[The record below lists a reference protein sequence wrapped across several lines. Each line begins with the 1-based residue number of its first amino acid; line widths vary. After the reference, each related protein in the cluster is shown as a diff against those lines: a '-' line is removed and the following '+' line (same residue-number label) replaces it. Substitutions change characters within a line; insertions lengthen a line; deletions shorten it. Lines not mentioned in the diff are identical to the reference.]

1 NSGDPGAGTAI
12 RIRGTASLNG
22 NNEPLIVVDGIP
34 FDTNISDDF
43 DFATANE
50 EDFGSLVNISPEDI
64 KSIEVL
70 KDAAA
75 TAIWGERGSNGVL
88 VITSKRGTVGK
99 TTINFSSKFSFRD
112 EPDPIPM
119 LDRNQYYAL
128 QQDAMWN
135 RIKDFESPMGLEN
148 LEYEFNDLEDY
159 LNPDFKYY
167 DEFNAETN
175 WMDLITQ
182 NPMTQD
188 YSLSVSGGGDRARYY
203 VSLGY
208 LTDKGTTIG
217 TGLDRFTSRI
227 NIDYKVSKK
236 LTFSTDFSFSNSTK
250 DAPYYGDIRGKA
262 LIKNPGMSPFEI
274 DEDGNV
280 TDIYFT
286 ADNDNQN
293 WQGKL
298 VDYYNPLAAVKE
310 SFNEVLNSR
319 IRSTFRIKY
328 NFIKGFTYQGD
339 VSFDLNN
346 TQSKKFLPQVVTG
359 LPWNNGDAN
368 RAIDGT
374 SESFSL
380 YIYNKLNYYTVIDDK
395 HEINALLATTTR
407 MNTSDA
413 YKGSISGMSS
423 SQVTDPSAGGVIKEL
438 SSGTGE
444 SRSASL
450 LSRVHYKYNDRYI
463 IDLGLR
469 SSGNS
474 AIGKD
479 VRWGLFPSVALAWR
493 ISEED
498 FAQRNWLDDLKIRA
512 SWGKSGNL
520 PGGGAHSTYS
530 AKGGYY
536 DMPIVKP

>member
-99 TTINFSSKFSFRD
+99 TTINFSSKFSFRE

-135 RIKDFESPMGLEN
+135 RMKDFESVMDYQF
-148 LEYEFNDLEDY
+148 LEYEYNDLQDF
-159 LNPDFKYY
+159 LNPNFKYY

-236 LTFSTDFSFSNSTK
+236 LTFSTDFSF
-250 DAPYYGDIRGKA
+250 
-262 LIKNPGMSPFEI
+262 
-274 DEDGNV
+274 
-280 TDIYFT
+280 
-286 ADNDNQN
+286 
-293 WQGKL
+293 
-298 VDYYNPLAAVKE
+298 
-310 SFNEVLNSR
+310 
-319 IRSTFRIKY
+319 
-328 NFIKGFTYQGD
+328 
-339 VSFDLNN
+339 
-346 TQSKKFLPQVVTG
+346 
-359 LPWNNGDAN
+359 
-368 RAIDGT
+368 
-374 SESFSL
+374 
-380 YIYNKLNYYTVIDDK
+380 
-395 HEINALLATTTR
+395 
-407 MNTSDA
+407 
-413 YKGSISGMSS
+413 
-423 SQVTDPSAGGVIKEL
+423 
-438 SSGTGE
+438 
-444 SRSASL
+444 
-450 LSRVHYKYNDRYI
+450 
-463 IDLGLR
+463 
-469 SSGNS
+469 
-474 AIGKD
+474 
-479 VRWGLFPSVALAWR
+479 
-493 ISEED
+493 
-498 FAQRNWLDDLKIRA
+498 
-512 SWGKSGNL
+512 
-520 PGGGAHSTYS
+520 
-530 AKGGYY
+530 
-536 DMPIVKP
+536 